1 LVTALYFP
9 GQYLE
14 TDVVF
19 GASPELV
26 ADEKTSDPEAPA
38 KGLPSVHFDF
48 TLARAGS
55 IDAAGGRVGADPTKL
70 SHG

>member
-9 GQYLE
+9 DRYLE

-26 ADEKTSDPEAPA
+26 VKEEAHDPDAPV
-38 KGLPSVHFDF
+38 KNLPSVHFDF
-48 TLARAGS
+48 TLARVAS
-55 IDAAGGRVGADPTKL
+55 VDIAGGRVGADPTKL
-70 SHG
+70 AEG

>member
-1 LVTALYFP
+1 
-9 GQYLE
+9 
-14 TDVVF
+14 VF

-26 ADEKTSDPEAPA
+26 ASEETGDPEAPA

-55 IDAAGGRVGADPTKL
+55 VDAAGGRVGADPTKL
-70 SHG
+70 ER